1 MQLKFRRLNVLS
13 FIILYV
19 LLISFL
25 YALSYKFLISSF
37 EEIEDSQNKNN
48 LTTILNTINNDIQNL
63 KMHTKDY
70 SNWDD
75 TYEFIEDENQEYIYT
90 NFREGS
96 NTLEQVDFD
105 GIIYHNLNHKI
116 IFSKFADEFLN
127 SQKDK
132 FEAFVLSKIED
143 EQQISTIIN
152 YKSSF
157 IYISKSPVLKSDSTG
172 EIKGFV
178 ITIRKLKLE
187 KFNNDQAIFKKIE
200 IKDQFVK
207 NYNISID
214 LQNIKNVKISINKTH
229 DVISNNISFFDK
241 NNNYLISLIVDNQR
255 DIVVNGEKTVYIFNF
270 LISIIL
276 FFILYFIYKN
286 QYLIENQNILLN
298 KEIERRTKQLNKA
311 FRKLKDKNNELFT
324 LANIDS
330 LTKIRNRR
338 SYFIESENLLN
349 IAIQKNRN
357 LCILII
363 DIDYFKS
370 INDKYGH
377 AVGDKVLI
385 EFCNIVSSNIGNDSI
400 FGRIGGE
407 EFCITFVDKTIEE
420 VNEISEDIR
429 IKCEKNI
436 IKIDSQEIK
445 FTVSMG
451 LNCREDFSDIDLIL
465 QKADEF
471 LYKAK
476 QSGRNK
482 VIRSGDNRI

>member
-1 MQLKFRRLNVLS
+1 MKLKFRRLSVLS

-19 LLISFL
+19 LVIGFL

-37 EEIEDSQNKNN
+37 IKIEDSQNQNN
-48 LTTILNTINNDIQNL
+48 LTNILNSVNNDIQNL

-90 NFREGS
+90 NFREAS

-105 GIIYHNLNHKI
+105 GIIYHTLNHKI

-127 SQKDK
+127 SQKDE
-132 FEAFVLSKIED
+132 FEGFVLSKIKD

-157 IYISKSPVLKSDSTG
+157 IYISKSPVLRSDSTG

-178 ITIRKLKLE
+178 TTIRKLKLE
-187 KFNNDQAIFKKIE
+187 KFNDDQAIFKKIE
-200 IKDQFVK
+200 IKDEFVK
-207 NYNISID
+207 NHNTNID

-229 DVISNNISFFDK
+229 NEISNNISFFDK
-241 NNNYLISLIVDNQR
+241 NNNYLISLIVDNHR
-255 DIVVNGEKTVYIFNF
+255 DIVINGEKTVYIFNF

-276 FFILYFIYKN
+276 FFVLYFIYKN
-286 QYLIENQNILLN
+286 QYLIENQNLILN
-298 KEIERRTKQLNKA
+298 KEIEKRTKQLNNA

-338 SYFIESENLLN
+338 SYFIESENLLK

-377 AVGDKVLI
+377 SIGDKVLI
-385 EFCNIVSSNIGNDSI
+385 EFCNIVSSNIDNSMI
-400 FGRIGGE
+400 LE
-407 EFCITFVDKTIEE
+407 ELV
-420 VNEISEDIR
+420 
-429 IKCEKNI
+429 EKNFVLLLL
-436 IKIDSQEIK
+436 IKLLK
-445 FTVSMG
+445 
-451 LNCREDFSDIDLIL
+451 
-465 QKADEF
+465 K
-471 LYKAK
+471 
-476 QSGRNK
+476 
-482 VIRSGDNRI
+482 